1 MKKQTLATIT
11 RLNNA
16 YTQEKTLQAHRERK
30 RKRIIRRRT
39 ALITAVGVALLSM
52 SGVKMAG
59 SKSKIAEL
67 EAETEVAKQE
77 LQEVETYQ
85 DDLNYY
91 IGMLEDEDYVAKLAR
106 GQYYMTKEN
115 EIVFN
120 LPEDAKSDQA
130 AILEEAKQNDE
141 ETSEEEE

>member
-30 RKRIIRRRT
+30 RKRVIRKRT
-39 ALITAVGVALLSM
+39 TLITAVGVFLLGV

-59 SKSKIAEL
+59 SQHKLTEL
-67 EAETEVAKQE
+67 EAQTEAAQQE
-77 LQEVETYQ
+77 LESVQTYQ

-106 GQYYMTKEN
+106 GQYFLTKED

-120 LPEDAKSDQA
+120 LPEDAKSDEA
-130 AILEEAKQNDE
+130 SILEEENESKQNASSNKE
-141 ETSEEEE
+141 